1 MEEFS
6 MTNHYLDPKKRH
18 EFVLFFDVKDGNP
31 NGDPDAGNLPRV
43 DPETMHGVVT
53 DVAIKRKIRDYVANV
68 LKRDIFIQSQTALNS
83 LIFEAFQEIGVKLA
97 EISLTEDEQENST
110 LINWLSRLEEAGVIL
125 EKDRLI
131 YAAEDVSKKDIQDK
145 LLEGLEEEGLKSEL
159 EKPLKNIAK
168 RLEQAA
174 KNMKINKQT
183 RQNAQNVMCQKYF
196 DIRMFGAVLS
206 TGVNAGQV
214 RGPVQLTFSRS
225 IDPVFPWDLTITR
238 VAITK
243 ESDRRKKQ
251 TEMGRKPLIPYGL
264 YRAHGFFNPFLAEKT
279 GVTSD
284 DLADLWDAL
293 INLFDFDRSA
303 ARGEMNVRGLF
314 IFTHENGK
322 GVAPAH
328 QLFELVKAERREGV
342 QVPRSFEDYV
352 IKGPL
357 SNKET
362 DVPLEGFPGITV
374 TRLV

>member
-1 MEEFS
+1 

>member
-1 MEEFS
+1 
-6 MTNHYLDPKKRH
+6 MTKHYLDPKKRH
-18 EFVLFFDVKDGNP
+18 EFVLLYDVKDGNP

-43 DPETMHGVVT
+43 DPETMHGIVT

-68 LKRDIFIQSQTALNS
+68 LNRKIFIQSQTALNS
-83 LIFEAFQEIGVKLA
+83 LIFQAYKEIGVQLA
-97 EISLTEDEQENST
+97 EITLSGEERENST
-110 LINWLSRLEEAGVIL
+110 LIDWLSELEEDGITL
-125 EKDRLI
+125 EEDKLI
-131 YAAEDVSKKDIQDK
+131 YAAEDVKEKDIRDK
-145 LLEGLEEEGLKSEL
+145 LLEGLEEADLKTEL
-159 EKPLKNIAK
+159 EAPLKNIAK
-168 RLEQAA
+168 RLAQAA
-174 KNMKINKQT
+174 KNMKIDDEM
-183 RQNAQNVMCQKYF
+183 RQNAQHALCKNYF
-196 DIRMFGAVLS
+196 DIRMFGAVMS
-206 TGVNAGQV
+206 TGLNAGQV

-279 GVTSD
+279 GVTSE

-293 INLFDFDRSA
+293 TNLFDYDRSA

-328 QLFELVKAERREGV
+328 QLFELVKVERRAGV

-352 IKGPL
+352 IQGPV
-357 SNKET
+357 SKRET
-362 DVPLEGFPGITV
+362 DVPLEGFPNVIV

>member
-1 MEEFS
+1 MK
-6 MTNHYLDPKKRH
+6 HYLDPKKRH
-18 EFVLFFDVKDGNP
+18 EFVLFYDVKDGNP

-43 DPETMHGVVT
+43 DPETMHGIVT

-68 LKRDIFIQSQTALNS
+68 LRRNIFIQSQTALNS
-83 LIFEAFQEIGVKLA
+83 LIFQAYKEIGVQLA
-97 EISLTEDEQENST
+97 EISLSGEERENT
-110 LINWLSRLEEAGVIL
+110 ALIDWLSGLEEAGITL
-125 EKDRLI
+125 EEDRLI
-131 YAAEDVSKKDIQDK
+131 YAAEDVKEKDIRSK

-159 EKPLKNIAK
+159 EASLKNIAK
-168 RLEQAA
+168 RLAQAA
-174 KNMKINKQT
+174 KNMKIDEET
-183 RQNAQNVMCQKYF
+183 RQNAQNALCQKYF
-196 DIRMFGAVLS
+196 DIRMFGAVMS
-206 TGVNAGQV
+206 TGLNAGQV
-214 RGPVQLTFSRS
+214 RGPMQLTFSRS

-238 VAITK
+238 IAITK

-264 YRAHGFFNPFLAEKT
+264 YRTHGFFNPILAEKT

-284 DLADLWDAL
+284 DLADFWDAL
-293 INLFDFDRSA
+293 TNLFDFDRSA

-328 QLFELVKAERREGV
+328 QLFELVKVKRREGV

-352 IKGPL
+352 IQGPV
-357 SNKET
+357 SKRET
-362 DVPLEGFPGITV
+362 DVPLEGFPGVIV